1 MSATDF
7 SIVPGNDPDSWS
19 IKDNYRKTWVLDESR
34 NVCMAILDAIRDG
47 AHGHSEAD
55 EVATSILTAYA
66 KEHSAPVYHLY
77 VRKEMGGRVRLT
89 VYPMP
94 KERVEALASKLMP
107 STRSRAFIL
116 LADPSDNV
124 IPEVE
129 L

>member
-7 SIVPGNDPDSWS
+7 FIMPGTEPDDWNVAD
-19 IKDNYRKTWVLDESR
+19 IFGKIWVLDESR
-34 NVCMAILDAIRDG
+34 NVCMAVLDAIKDG
-47 AHGHSEAD
+47 GHGHSEAD

-94 KERVEALASKLMP
+94 KERVEVLASKLMP
-107 STRSRAFIL
+107 ETRSRAFTL

-124 IPEVE
+124 IPEAE